1 MPMNLHIDILTLQL
15 FVTIIEEK
23 SIAKAAEKSN
33 IAASA
38 VSRRISDLEGTLH
51 VELFYRHS
59 KGIDPTPA
67 GFALLEHARIIL
79 GNLFQLEME
88 LTGYHHGTRGH
99 IRLFANRSAILETLA
114 HELSAFLVVHPLVRV
129 DLEESI
135 SPDTIQAVAEN
146 RADLGIFG
154 GILRAPE
161 LQVYPYRD
169 DRLVVAVATDHPLAT
184 RQSVRFVDLIDYEF
198 VSLEKGSSI
207 DTLCVRAAAELGQ
220 QLKVRIRV
228 TGFDAMSR
236 LVEARLGVG
245 IAPLEIMAD
254 RMSQGHLVSIPMA
267 EPWAQRS
274 LVLGMRAYASLPQA
288 VRLLVD
294 HLRSGTALRTP

>member
-1 MPMNLHIDILTLQL
+1 
-15 FVTIIEEK
+15 
-23 SIAKAAEKSN
+23 
-33 IAASA
+33 
-38 VSRRISDLEGTLH
+38 
-51 VELFYRHS
+51 
-59 KGIDPTPA
+59 
-67 GFALLEHARIIL
+67 
-79 GNLFQLEME
+79 
-88 LTGYHHGTRGH
+88 
-99 IRLFANRSAILETLA
+99 
-114 HELSAFLVVHPLVRV
+114 
-129 DLEESI
+129 
-135 SPDTIQAVAEN
+135 
-146 RADLGIFG
+146 
-154 GILRAPE
+154 
-161 LQVYPYRD
+161 
-169 DRLVVAVATDHPLAT
+169 
-184 RQSVRFVDLIDYEF
+184 VRFVDLIDYEF